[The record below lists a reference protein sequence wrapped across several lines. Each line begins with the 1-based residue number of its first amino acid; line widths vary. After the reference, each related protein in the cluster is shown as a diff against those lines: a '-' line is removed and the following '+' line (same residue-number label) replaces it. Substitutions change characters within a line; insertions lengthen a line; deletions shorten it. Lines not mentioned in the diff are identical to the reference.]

1 MKSKLK
7 NLSAIVA
14 SANDSFQSKFND
26 INVLMGIMDKALRNQ
41 GMKADAITIDCIAQ
55 DKRIVILIH
64 DDKPDLVD
72 IALGNKEGDIYSSSE
87 YEINK
92 ISEAVIVEMM
102 EVNFISSLV

>member
-14 SANDSFQSKFND
+14 SANDSFQSKFN
-26 INVLMGIMDKALRNQ
+26 KALRNQ